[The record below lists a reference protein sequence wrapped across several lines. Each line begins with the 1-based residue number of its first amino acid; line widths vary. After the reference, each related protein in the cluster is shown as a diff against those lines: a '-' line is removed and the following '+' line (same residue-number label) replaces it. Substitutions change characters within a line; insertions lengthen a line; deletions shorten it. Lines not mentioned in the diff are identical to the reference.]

1 MKHSFVQINP
11 AVPMVFPMGPF
22 GLTLGNY
29 GICWVIGIQARSRGE
44 AHLRATNRASR
55 TSRNAAAVSPRL
67 SDVSDEPKTLL
78 LRETGIARLEDGSEA
93 VNVGPIVVALGFLT
107 EGRGD
112 DRGTDEHGTPLPDL
126 LSLAFDVVQSIIL
139 GGRPAEY
146 FRKVKLDFDTQS
158 ALSGKSSLSLAK
170 HAATVRRSAP
180 SSALEKAAGDLR
192 ARLEQLDEL
201 PLDEEQLAELKLAL
215 QGFRDF
221 GAERWVAATSH
232 LLLALNALD
241 RHKPSRAAHRR
252 PRAAKAMP
260 DVVSP
265 PAPKRRRPAQA
276 KPAAKKTAKK
286 AKRPTT
292 KSRAKKSNQRR

>member
-1 MKHSFVQINP
+1 
-11 AVPMVFPMGPF
+11 
-22 GLTLGNY
+22 
-29 GICWVIGIQARSRGE
+29 
-44 AHLRATNRASR
+44 
-55 TSRNAAAVSPRL
+55 
-67 SDVSDEPKTLL
+67 VSDEPKTLL

-139 GGRPAEY
+139 GGRAAEY

-158 ALSGKSSLSLAK
+158 ALSGKSSLALAK
-170 HAATVRRSAP
+170 HAATVRQSAP
-180 SSALEKAAGDLR
+180 STALEKAALELR
-192 ARLEQLDEL
+192 ARLDQLDAL

-232 LLLALNALD
+232 LLLALNALE
-241 RHKPSRAAHRR
+241 RSKPSRPARRR
-252 PRAAKAMP
+252 PRAAKARTKAIT
-260 DVVSP
+260 P
-265 PAPKRRRPAQA
+265 PTLKRPTPAKA
-276 KPAAKKTAKK
+276 KPRGKKTAKK
-286 AKRPTT
+286 PAAKASAKR
-292 KSRAKKSNQRR
+292 ARRGS

>member
-1 MKHSFVQINP
+1 M
-11 AVPMVFPMGPF
+11 
-22 GLTLGNY
+22 
-29 GICWVIGIQARSRGE
+29 
-44 AHLRATNRASR
+44 
-55 TSRNAAAVSPRL
+55 
-67 SDVSDEPKTLL
+67 SDEPKTLL
-78 LRETGIARLEDGSEA
+78 LRETGVARLEDGSEA

-158 ALSGKSSLSLAK
+158 ALEGKSSLALAK

-192 ARLEQLDEL
+192 ARLKQLDEL
-201 PLDEEQLAELKLAL
+201 SLDEEQLAELKLAL

-241 RHKPSRAAHRR
+241 RHKPSRPARR
-252 PRAAKAMP
+252 SRKVKPARKTT
-260 DVVSP
+260 
-265 PAPKRRRPAQA
+265 PAPKRPASVKA
-276 KPAAKKTAKK
+276 KASAKKPAKKPSAK
-286 AKRPTT
+286 
-292 KSRAKKSNQRR
+292 RAKKRAKKRR

>member
-1 MKHSFVQINP
+1 
-11 AVPMVFPMGPF
+11 
-22 GLTLGNY
+22 
-29 GICWVIGIQARSRGE
+29 
-44 AHLRATNRASR
+44 
-55 TSRNAAAVSPRL
+55 
-67 SDVSDEPKTLL
+67 VSDEPNTLL

-139 GGRPAEY
+139 GGRSAEY

-158 ALSGKSSLSLAK
+158 ALEGKSSLALAK

-180 SSALEKAAGDLR
+180 STALEKAAGDLR
-192 ARLEQLDEL
+192 ARLEQLDGL
-201 PLDEEQLAELKLAL
+201 SLDDEQLAELKLAL

-232 LLLALNALD
+232 LLLALNALQ
-241 RHKPSRAAHRR
+241 RSKPTPSAHGR
-252 PRAAKAMP
+252 PRPRKTRPKPTA
-260 DVVSP
+260 P
-265 PAPKRRRPAQA
+265 PP
-276 KPAAKKTAKK
+276 
-286 AKRPTT
+286 AKRPAKAKAKTSAKKPPK
-292 KSRAKKSNQRR
+292 KSRPKPVKRRLSR